1 MPIVTVEGEKSFEVE
16 AGKKLV
22 LGLEDNGIDVLHRCG
37 GNAHCTTCRVEIVE
51 GSVSAQ
57 SDMEREA
64 LEDPALIEKYRLSCQ
79 IRVESDL
86 TIRVAKRAHIEGIGP
101 GQRPIS

>member
-51 GSVSAQ
+51 GNVPAQ
-57 SDMEREA
+57 TEMEREA
-64 LEDPALIEKYRLSCQ
+64 LAEAWHAALAVAGDRRGGALQRGCCFRPA
-79 IRVESDL
+79 
-86 TIRVAKRAHIEGIGP
+86 RAAP
-101 GQRPIS
+101 G